1 MARQQREYCRVYFYF
16 IIKRKRGVGVIG
28 RNWRQTTFILPL
40 VEPSVKFCWTAYLVY
55 RAELRGFDIS
65 ILEQILRY
73 SEEKYFDTAT
83 RRMVAVGK
91 HRCDLVMIPYDIT
104 DDLTVTP
111 ITVHATTR
119 QQVAYRIK
127 SGRFKN

>member
-1 MARQQREYCRVYFYF
+1 
-16 IIKRKRGVGVIG
+16 
-28 RNWRQTTFILPL
+28 
-40 VEPSVKFCWTAYLVY
+40 VEIFWTKYLVY

-83 RRMVAVGK
+83 RRMVAIGK
-91 HRCDLVMIPYDIT
+91 HRDNLVMIPYDIT
-104 DDLTVTP
+104 DDLMVTP
-111 ITVHATTR
+111 VTVHATTK

-127 SGRFKN
+127 SGRFQQ

>member
-1 MARQQREYCRVYFYF
+1 MKVF
-16 IIKRKRGVGVIG
+16 
-28 RNWRQTTFILPL
+28 
-40 VEPSVKFCWTAYLVY
+40 WTKYLIY

-65 ILEQILRY
+65 ILEHILRY

-91 HRCDLVMIPYDIT
+91 HRGNLVMIPYDIT

-111 ITVHATTR
+111 VTVHATTR

-127 SGRFKN
+127 SGRFQK